1 MDSKKEVTAVLKKF
15 ASYYKPYI
23 GLFVM
28 DLFCALLVAA
38 VDLVYPLLSNYALK
52 TLIPENKIEAFVWLM
67 VILTA
72 AYLLRGFLQFVIA
85 YWGHLLGVYM
95 ETDMRRELFGHLQ
108 KLSFRFYDKHRTGEL
123 MSRVISDL
131 FEVVE
136 LAHHGPEDLFIS
148 CITLIGSIIVM
159 FTFQWKLAL
168 VITLLV
174 PLLIA
179 FTVMRRKKMGA
190 SSRKVKEKVAVINSN
205 IESSISGVRTA
216 KAFTNE
222 EYEMAKFTDGCQQ
235 HRQARRGFYK
245 QMGVFHAGTEVITNV
260 INLAVIAVGGIL
272 IFSDGLDYVDL
283 LTFTMYVSSFLGP
296 VRKLAF
302 FAEQYTTGMAG
313 FIRFQ
318 ELMAIEPEIT
328 DAPDAK
334 ELECRGGCIDIDDVT
349 FRYDEGVEVLE
360 HVSLTVPAG
369 KTLALVGPSGGG
381 KTTLCHLIPR
391 FYEILDGRIT
401 IDGQDIRQVTLRSL
415 REQVGIVQQDV
426 MIFAGTVMENI
437 RYGRLDATDEEVMEA
452 AKKAEIHDA
461 IMEMPDGYNTYVGE
475 RGIMLSGGQKQ
486 RVSIARIFLKNPP
499 ILLLDEAT
507 SALDTVTEAHIQA
520 ALEKLSE
527 GRTTLIIAHRLS
539 TIRNAD
545 LIAYIDGQGIRET
558 GTHQELL
565 DKDGYYAKLHA
576 ATQAIL

>member
-1 MDSKKEVTAVLKKF
+1 MLRRFV
-15 ASYYKPYI
+15 SYYKPYI
-23 GLFVM
+23 GLFTLDMV
-28 DLFCALLVAA
+28 CALFIAA
-38 VDLVYPLLSNYALK
+38 VDLVYPLISKYALEELLPNNQVQAFYVFM
-52 TLIPENKIEAFVWLM
+52 LILVG
-67 VILTA
+67 
-72 AYLLRGFLQFVIA
+72 AYLLRAFFQFVVA

-123 MSRVISDL
+123 MSRVIGDL

-148 CITLIGSIIVM
+148 IITLAGSLIVM
-159 FTFQWKLAL
+159 FSLQWKLAL

-174 PLLIA
+174 PVLIA
-179 FTVMRRKKMGA
+179 FTVFRRKHMGS

-222 EYEMAKFTDGCQQ
+222 DYEMQKFTEGCDA
-235 HRQARRGFYK
+235 HRTARRGFYK
-245 QMGVFHAGTEVITNV
+245 QMGIFHAGTEVITNL
-260 INLAVIAVGGIL
+260 INIAVVTVGGIL
-272 IFSDGLDYVDL
+272 IFNNSLDYLDL
-283 LTFTMYVSSFLGP
+283 MVFMMYINSFLGP

-313 FIRFQ
+313 FHRFQ
-318 ELMAIEPEIT
+318 ELMAVQPDIT
-328 DAPDAK
+328 DAPDATPLVCT
-334 ELECRGGCIDIDDVT
+334 EGHIRIEDVT
-349 FRYDEGVEVLE
+349 FSYDAGVAVLE
-360 HVSLTVPAG
+360 HVSLDIPAG
-369 KTLALVGPSGGG
+369 QTLALVGPSGGG

-391 FYEILDGRIT
+391 FYETEAGTIT
-401 IDGQDIRQVTLRSL
+401 IDGQNIREVTLRSL

-426 MIFAGTVMENI
+426 MIFAGTVMDNI

-520 ALEKLSE
+520 ALEKLSV
-527 GRTTLIIAHRLS
+527 GRTTLVIAHRLS
-539 TIRNAD
+539 TIRNAHR
-545 LIAYIDGQGIRET
+545 IAYIDSEGIREQ
-558 GTHQELL
+558 GSHADLL
-565 DKDGYYAKLHA
+565 EKGGYYARLHE
-576 ATQAIL
+576 ATKAVQ

>member
-1 MDSKKEVTAVLKKF
+1 MLRRFV
-15 ASYYKPYI
+15 SYYKPYM
-23 GLFVM
+23 GLFIL
-28 DLFCALLVAA
+28 DLICALFIAV
-38 VDLVYPLLSNYALK
+38 VDLVYPLASKYALEQ
-52 TLIPENKIEAFVWLM
+52 LIPTNQVNAFGALM
-67 VILTA
+67 LILVG
-72 AYLLRGFLQFVIA
+72 AYLLRGFFQFVVA

-95 ETDMRRELFGHLQ
+95 ETDMRRDLFGHLQ

-148 CITLIGSIIVM
+148 CITLIGSLIVM
-159 FTFQWKLAL
+159 FTLQWKLAL

-174 PLLIA
+174 PILIA
-179 FTVMRRKKMGA
+179 FTVMRRKHMGA

-222 EYEMAKFTDGCQQ
+222 DYEMQKFADGCAA

-245 QMGVFHAGTEVITNV
+245 QMGIFHAGTEVITNL
-260 INLAVIAVGGIL
+260 INIAVVTVGGIL
-272 IFSDGLDYVDL
+272 IFSNSLDYLDL
-283 LTFTMYVSSFLGP
+283 MVFMMYINSFLGP

-318 ELMAIEPEIT
+318 DLMAVEPDIT
-328 DAPDAK
+328 DAPDAAPLVCK
-334 ELECRGGCIDIDDVT
+334 GGHIALSDVT
-349 FRYDEGVEVLE
+349 FSYDAGVDVLE
-360 HVSLTVPAG
+360 HVSLDIPAG
-369 KTLALVGPSGGG
+369 QTLALVGPSGGG

-391 FYEILDGRIT
+391 FYETEAGTIT
-401 IDGQDIRQVTLRSL
+401 IDGQNIREVTLRSL

-520 ALEKLSE
+520 ALEKLSQ
-527 GRTTLIIAHRLS
+527 GRTTLVIAHRLS

-545 LIAYIDGQGIRET
+545 RIAYIDSEGIREQ
-558 GTHQELL
+558 GTHKELL
-565 DKDGYYAKLHA
+565 EKGGYYAKLHE
-576 ATQAIL
+576 ATLAVQ

>member
-1 MDSKKEVTAVLKKF
+1 MKTLRRFV
-15 ASYYKPYI
+15 SYYKPYM
-23 GLFVM
+23 GLFIM
-28 DLFCALLVAA
+28 DLFCALMVAG
-38 VDLVYPLLSNYALK
+38 VDLVYPMMSNYALK
-52 TLIPENKIEAFVWLM
+52 TLIPNDQVSAFVWLM
-67 VILTA
+67 GILIG
-72 AYLLRGFLQFVIA
+72 AYLLRGILQFVIA

-123 MSRVISDL
+123 MSRVVSDL

-148 CITLIGSIIVM
+148 CITLVGSIILM
-159 FTFQWKLAL
+159 FRLQWKLAL
-168 VITLLV
+168 VIALLV
-174 PLLIA
+174 PLLIV
-179 FTVMRRKKMGA
+179 FTIWRRKQMGT
-190 SSRKVKEKVAVINSN
+190 SSRKVKEKVAIINSN

-222 EYEMAKFTDGCQQ
+222 DYEMDKFVDGCMQ

-245 QMGVFHAGTEVITNV
+245 QMGVFHAGTEVITNL

-272 IFSDGLDYVDL
+272 IFSKSLELVDL

-313 FIRFQ
+313 FHRFQ
-318 ELMAIEPEIT
+318 ELMAVEPEIT

-334 ELECRGGCIDIDDVT
+334 PLVCEGGHIEVQDVT
-349 FRYDEGVEVLE
+349 FSYNEEVQVLE
-360 HVSLTVPAG
+360 HVDLSIPAG

-391 FYEILDGRIT
+391 FYDTVAGNIT
-401 IDGQDIRQVTLRSL
+401 IDGQDIKAVTLRSL

-426 MIFAGTVMENI
+426 MIFAGTIIDNI

-520 ALEKLSE
+520 ALEKLSK
-527 GRTTLIIAHRLS
+527 GRTTLVIAHRLS

-545 LIAYIDGQGIRET
+545 LIAYIDSEGIREI
-558 GTHQELL
+558 GTHTELL
-565 DKDGYYAKLHA
+565 DKGGYYAKLHA
-576 ATQAIL
+576 ATQAVQ

>member
-1 MDSKKEVTAVLKKF
+1 MIRRFVK
-15 ASYYKPYI
+15 YYKPYK
-23 GLFVM
+23 GLFMM
-28 DLFCALLVAA
+28 DLVCALLVAG
-38 VDLVYPLLSNYALK
+38 VDLVYPLMSNYALK
-52 TLIPENKIEAFVWLM
+52 TLIPNDQVAAFVWLM
-67 VILTA
+67 AILLT

-123 MSRVISDL
+123 MSRVVSDL

-148 CITLIGSIIVM
+148 CITLAGSIIVM
-159 FTFQWKLAL
+159 FTLQWKLAL

-174 PLLIA
+174 PLLVV
-179 FTVMRRKKMGA
+179 FTIWRRKRMGA

-222 EYEMAKFTDGCQQ
+222 GYEMEKFVDGCMQ

-245 QMGVFHAGTEVITNV
+245 QMGVFHAGTEVITNI
-260 INLAVIAVGGIL
+260 INLSVIAVGGVL
-272 IFSDGLDYVDL
+272 IFSKSLELVDL

-318 ELMAIEPEIT
+318 ELMAVEPDIT
-328 DAPDAK
+328 DAPDAQP
-334 ELECRGGCIDIDDVT
+334 LICRGGHIEIEDVT
-349 FRYDEGVEVLE
+349 FSYNEEVQVLE
-360 HVSLTVPAG
+360 HVNLTIPAG

-391 FYEILDGRIT
+391 FYETEAGRIT
-401 IDGQDIRQVTLRSL
+401 IDGQDIREVTLRSL

-426 MIFAGTVMENI
+426 MIFAGTVMDNI

-452 AKKAEIHDA
+452 AKKAENHDA

-520 ALEKLSE
+520 ALEKLSQ
-527 GRTTLIIAHRLS
+527 GRTTLVIAHRLS

-545 LIAYIDGQGIRET
+545 LIAYIDTEGVREI

-565 DKDGYYAKLHA
+565 DKGGYYAKLHA
-576 ATQAIL
+576 ATQAIQ

>member
-1 MDSKKEVTAVLKKF
+1 MLKKF
-15 ASYYKPYI
+15 TSYYKPYL
-23 GLFVM
+23 GLFIM
-28 DLFCALLVAA
+28 DLICALLVAA
-38 VDLVYPLLSNYALK
+38 VDLIYPILSNYALK
-52 TLIPENKIEAFVWLM
+52 TLIPQNQIHAFMWLM

-123 MSRVISDL
+123 MSRVVSDL

-148 CITLIGSIIVM
+148 CITLVGSLIVM
-159 FTFQWKLAL
+159 FTLQWKLAL

-174 PLLIA
+174 PVLIV
-179 FTVMRRKKMGA
+179 FTILRRKQMGA

-222 EYEMAKFTDGCQQ
+222 AYEMQKFADGCAA

-245 QMGVFHAGTEVITNV
+245 QMGIFHAGTEVITNL
-260 INLAVIAVGGIL
+260 INLAVIAAGGII
-272 IFSDGLDYVDL
+272 IFSDGMDHVDL
-283 LTFTMYVSSFLGP
+283 LTFIMYVSSFLGP

-318 ELMAIEPEIT
+318 ELMAIDPDIT
-328 DAPDAK
+328 DAEGAVA
-334 ELECRGGCIDIDDVT
+334 LECKGGHIEIKDVT
-349 FRYDEGVEVLE
+349 FAYNEEVQVLE
-360 HVSLTVPAG
+360 HVSLDIPAG
-369 KTLALVGPSGGG
+369 QTLALVGPSGGG

-391 FYEILDGRIT
+391 FYETEAGTIT
-401 IDGQDIRQVTLRSL
+401 IDGQDIKKVTLRSL

-520 ALEKLSE
+520 ALEKLSK
-527 GRTTLIIAHRLS
+527 GRTTLVIAHRLS
-539 TIRNAD
+539 TIRNAHR
-545 LIAYIDGQGIRET
+545 IAYIDSEGIREQ
-558 GTHQELL
+558 GTHAELL
-565 DKDGYYAKLHA
+565 AKGGYYAKLHE
-576 ATQAIL
+576 ATLAVQ

>member
-1 MDSKKEVTAVLKKF
+1 VLKRFVK
-15 ASYYKPYI
+15 YYKPYM
-23 GLFVM
+23 GLFIM
-28 DLFCALLVAA
+28 DLFCALLVAG

-52 TLIPENKIEAFVWLM
+52 TLIPNDQVAAFVWLM
-67 VILTA
+67 VILAA
-72 AYLLRGFLQFVIA
+72 AYLVRGFLQFVIA

-123 MSRVISDL
+123 MSRVVSDL

-148 CITLIGSIIVM
+148 CITLIGSLVVM
-159 FTFQWKLAL
+159 FTLQWKLAL
-168 VITLLV
+168 VIALLV

-190 SSRKVKEKVAVINSN
+190 SSRKVKEKVAIINSN

-222 EYEMAKFTDGCQQ
+222 DYEMAKFADGCQQ

-245 QMGVFHAGTEVITNV
+245 QMGIFHAGTEVITNL
-260 INLAVIAVGGIL
+260 INLAVIAVGGVL

-318 ELMAIEPEIT
+318 ELMDIQPDIT
-328 DAPDAK
+328 DAETAQP
-334 ELECRGGCIDIDDVT
+334 LVCRGGHIEVEDVT
-349 FRYDEGVEVLE
+349 FSYNEEVQVLE
-360 HVSLTVPAG
+360 HVNLTIPAG

-391 FYEILDGRIT
+391 FYETEAGRIT
-401 IDGQDIRQVTLRSL
+401 IDGQDIKEVTLRSL

-426 MIFAGTVMENI
+426 MIFAGTVMDNI

-520 ALEKLSE
+520 ALEKLSQ
-527 GRTTLIIAHRLS
+527 GRTTLVIAHRLS

-545 LIAYIDGQGIRET
+545 LIAYIDAEGIREM
-558 GTHQELL
+558 GTHRELL
-565 DKDGYYAKLHA
+565 DKGGYYAKLHA
-576 ATQAIL
+576 ATQAIQ

>member
-1 MDSKKEVTAVLKKF
+1 MLKRF
-15 ASYYKPYI
+15 VSYYKPYL
-23 GLFVM
+23 GLFIL
-28 DLFCALLVAA
+28 DLFCALMVAA
-38 VDLVYPLLSNYALK
+38 VDLIYPILSNYALK
-52 TLIPENKIEAFVWLM
+52 TLIPQNQMHAFMWLM
-67 VILTA
+67 IILTA

-108 KLSFRFYDKHRTGEL
+108 KLSFRFYDKHRTGAL
-123 MSRVISDL
+123 MSRVVSDL

-159 FTFQWKLAL
+159 FTLEWKLAL
-168 VITLLV
+168 VIALLV
-174 PLLIA
+174 PVLIV
-179 FTVMRRKKMGA
+179 FTVMRRKQMGA
-190 SSRKVKEKVAVINSN
+190 SSRKVKEKVAVINAN

-222 EYEMAKFTDGCQQ
+222 AYEMEKFADGCQQ

-245 QMGVFHAGTEVITNV
+245 QMGIFHAGTEVITNL
-260 INLAVIAVGGIL
+260 INLAVIAAGGII
-272 IFSDGLDYVDL
+272 IFSDGMEMVDL

-328 DAPDAK
+328 DAPDAVA
-334 ELECRGGCIDIDDVT
+334 LECKGGHIEIKDVT
-349 FRYDEGVEVLE
+349 FSYDEGVDVLE
-360 HVSLTVPAG
+360 HVSLDIPAG
-369 KTLALVGPSGGG
+369 QTLALVGPSGGG

-391 FYEILDGRIT
+391 FYDTEAGSIT
-401 IDGQDIRQVTLRSL
+401 IDGQNIREVTLRSL

-520 ALEKLSE
+520 ALEKLSR
-527 GRTTLIIAHRLS
+527 GRTTLVIAHRLS
-539 TIRNAD
+539 TIRNAHR
-545 LIAYIDGQGIRET
+545 IAYIDSEGVREQ
-558 GTHQELL
+558 GTHAELL
-565 DKDGYYAKLHA
+565 EKGGYYAKLHE
-576 ATQAIL
+576 ATLAVQ

>member
-1 MDSKKEVTAVLKKF
+1 MIRRFVK
-15 ASYYKPYI
+15 YYKPYK
-23 GLFVM
+23 GLFMM
-28 DLFCALLVAA
+28 DLVCALLVAG
-38 VDLVYPLLSNYALK
+38 VDLVYPLMSNYALK
-52 TLIPENKIEAFVWLM
+52 TLIPNDQVAAFVWLM
-67 VILTA
+67 AILLT

-123 MSRVISDL
+123 MSRVVSDL

-148 CITLIGSIIVM
+148 CITLAGSIIVM
-159 FTFQWKLAL
+159 FTLQWKLAL

-174 PLLIA
+174 PLLVV
-179 FTVMRRKKMGA
+179 FTIWRRKRMGA

-222 EYEMAKFTDGCQQ
+222 GYEMEKFVDGCMQ

-245 QMGVFHAGTEVITNV
+245 QMGVFHAGTEVITNI
-260 INLAVIAVGGIL
+260 INLSVIAVGGVL
-272 IFSDGLDYVDL
+272 IFSKSLELVDL

-318 ELMAIEPEIT
+318 ELMAVEPDIT
-328 DAPDAK
+328 DAPDAQP
-334 ELECRGGCIDIDDVT
+334 LICRGGHIEIEDVT
-349 FRYDEGVEVLE
+349 FSYNEEVQVLE
-360 HVSLTVPAG
+360 NVNLTIPAG

-391 FYEILDGRIT
+391 FYETEAGRIT
-401 IDGQDIRQVTLRSL
+401 IDGQDIREVTLRSL

-426 MIFAGTVMENI
+426 MIFAGTVMDNI

-520 ALEKLSE
+520 ALEKLSQ
-527 GRTTLIIAHRLS
+527 GRTTLVIAHRLS

-545 LIAYIDGQGIRET
+545 LIAYIDTEGVREI

-565 DKDGYYAKLHA
+565 DKGGYYAKLHA
-576 ATQAIL
+576 ATQAIQ

>member
-1 MDSKKEVTAVLKKF
+1 MLKKF
-15 ASYYKPYI
+15 TSYYKPYL
-23 GLFVM
+23 GLFIM
-28 DLFCALLVAA
+28 DLICALLVAA
-38 VDLVYPLLSNYALK
+38 VDLIYPILSNYALK
-52 TLIPENKIEAFVWLM
+52 TLIPQNQIHAFMWLM

-123 MSRVISDL
+123 MSRVVSDL

-148 CITLIGSIIVM
+148 CITLVGSLIVM
-159 FTFQWKLAL
+159 FTLQWKLAL

-174 PLLIA
+174 PVLIV
-179 FTVMRRKKMGA
+179 FTILRRKQMGA

-222 EYEMAKFTDGCQQ
+222 AYEMQKFADGCAA

-245 QMGVFHAGTEVITNV
+245 QMGIFHAGTEVITNI
-260 INLAVIAVGGIL
+260 INLAVIAAGGII
-272 IFSDGLDYVDL
+272 IFSDGMDHVDL
-283 LTFTMYVSSFLGP
+283 LTFIMYVSSFLGP

-318 ELMAIEPEIT
+318 ELMAIDPDIT
-328 DAPDAK
+328 DAEGAVA
-334 ELECRGGCIDIDDVT
+334 LECKGGHIEIEDVT
-349 FRYDEGVEVLE
+349 FSYDAGVDVLE
-360 HVSLTVPAG
+360 HVSLDIPAG
-369 KTLALVGPSGGG
+369 QTLALVGPSGGG

-391 FYEILDGRIT
+391 FYETEAGTIT
-401 IDGQDIRQVTLRSL
+401 IDGQDIKKVTLRTL

-475 RGIMLSGGQKQ
+475 RGIILSGGQKQ

-520 ALEKLSE
+520 ALEKLSK
-527 GRTTLIIAHRLS
+527 GRTTLVIAHRLS
-539 TIRNAD
+539 TIRNAHR
-545 LIAYIDGQGIRET
+545 IAYIDSEGIREQ
-558 GTHQELL
+558 GTHAELL
-565 DKDGYYAKLHA
+565 AKGGYYAKLHE
-576 ATQAIL
+576 ATLAVQ

>member
-1 MDSKKEVTAVLKKF
+1 MLKKF
-15 ASYYKPYI
+15 ISFYKPYKW
-23 GLFVM
+23 LFIM
-28 DLFCALLVAA
+28 DLVCALLVAA
-38 VDLVYPLLSNYALK
+38 VDLIYPLLSNYALK
-52 TLIPENKIEAFVWLM
+52 TLIPEDKMAAFLWLM
-67 VILTA
+67 GILTA

-95 ETDMRRELFGHLQ
+95 ETDMRRTLFGHLQ
-108 KLSFRFYDKHRTGEL
+108 KLSFRFYDKHRTGAL
-123 MSRVISDL
+123 MSRVVSDL

-148 CITLIGSIIVM
+148 CVTLIGSIIVM
-159 FTFQWKLAL
+159 FTLQWKLAL

-174 PLLIA
+174 PLLVV
-179 FTVMRRKKMGA
+179 FTIWRRKRMGA
-190 SSRKVKEKVAVINSN
+190 SSRAVKEKVAVINSN

-222 EYEMAKFTDGCQQ
+222 DYEMEKFVDGCMQ

-245 QMGVFHAGTEVITNV
+245 QMGVFHAGTEVITNL

-272 IFSDGLDYVDL
+272 IFGNGLDYVDL

-318 ELMAIEPEIT
+318 ELMAVEPDIT
-328 DAPDAK
+328 DAPDAQPLRC
-334 ELECRGGCIDIDDVT
+334 EGGHIEVQDVT
-349 FRYDEGVEVLE
+349 FSYNEEVQVLE
-360 HVSLTVPAG
+360 HVNLTIPAG

-391 FYEILDGRIT
+391 FYETAAGRIT
-401 IDGQDIRQVTLRSL
+401 IDGQDIKEVTLRSL
-415 REQVGIVQQDV
+415 RESVGIVQQDV
-426 MIFAGTVMENI
+426 MIFAGTVMDNI

-520 ALEKLSE
+520 ALEKLSQ
-527 GRTTLIIAHRLS
+527 GRTTLVIAHRLS

-545 LIAYIDGQGIRET
+545 LIAYIDSEGIREI
-558 GTHQELL
+558 GTHADLL
-565 DKDGYYAKLHA
+565 EKGGYYAKLHA

>member
-1 MDSKKEVTAVLKKF
+1 MLKRF
-15 ASYYKPYI
+15 ISYYKPYI
-23 GLFVM
+23 GLFSLDM
-28 DLFCALLVAA
+28 LCALFIAA
-38 VDLVYPLLSNYALK
+38 VDLVYPLISKYALEE
-52 TLIPENKIEAFVWLM
+52 LLPANQVQAFYVFM
-67 VILTA
+67 GILVG
-72 AYLLRGFLQFVIA
+72 AYLLRGLFQFVVA

-123 MSRVISDL
+123 MSRVVSDL

-148 CITLIGSIIVM
+148 CITLIGSLIVM
-159 FTFQWKLAL
+159 FTLQWKLAL

-174 PLLIA
+174 PILIA
-179 FTVMRRKKMGA
+179 FTVFRRKHMGA

-222 EYEMAKFTDGCQQ
+222 DYEMQKFADGCQQ

-245 QMGVFHAGTEVITNV
+245 QMGIFHAGTEVITNL
-260 INLAVIAVGGIL
+260 INIAVVTVGGIL
-272 IFSDGLDYVDL
+272 IFTNSLDYLDL
-283 LTFTMYVSSFLGP
+283 MVFMMYINSFLGP

-318 ELMAIEPEIT
+318 DLMAVEPDIT
-328 DAPDAK
+328 DAPDAVPLVCK
-334 ELECRGGCIDIDDVT
+334 GGHIALQDVT
-349 FRYDEGVEVLE
+349 FSYDAGVDVLE
-360 HVSLTVPAG
+360 HVSLDIPAG
-369 KTLALVGPSGGG
+369 QTLALVGPSGGG

-391 FYEILDGRIT
+391 FYETEAGTIT
-401 IDGQDIRQVTLRSL
+401 IDGQNIREVTLRSL
-415 REQVGIVQQDV
+415 REQVGIVQQEV

-527 GRTTLIIAHRLS
+527 GRTTLVIAHRLS

-545 LIAYIDGQGIRET
+545 RIAYIDSEGIREQ
-558 GTHQELL
+558 GTHKELL
-565 DKDGYYAKLHA
+565 EKGGYYAKLHE
-576 ATQAIL
+576 ATLAVQ

>member
-1 MDSKKEVTAVLKKF
+1 MLKRF
-15 ASYYKPYI
+15 ASYYKPYL
-23 GLFVM
+23 GLFSM
-28 DLFCALLVAA
+28 DMLCALFIAA
-38 VDLVYPLLSNYALK
+38 VDLVYPLISKYALEELLPANQVK
-52 TLIPENKIEAFVWLM
+52 AFYVFM
-67 VILTA
+67 AILVG
-72 AYLLRGFLQFVIA
+72 AYLLRGFFQFVVA

-148 CITLIGSIIVM
+148 CITLIGSLVVM
-159 FTFQWKLAL
+159 FVMQWKLAL

-174 PLLIA
+174 PILLV
-179 FTVMRRKKMGA
+179 FTILRRKHMGA

-222 EYEMAKFTDGCQQ
+222 DYEMQKFADGCQQ

-245 QMGVFHAGTEVITNV
+245 QMGIFHAGTEVITNL
-260 INLAVIAVGGIL
+260 INIAVVTAGGIL
-272 IFSDGLDYVDL
+272 IFNNALDYLDL
-283 LTFTMYVSSFLGP
+283 MVFMMYINSFLGP

-318 ELMAIEPEIT
+318 ELMAIDPAIT
-328 DAPDAK
+328 DAPDAAK
-334 ELECRGGCIDIDDVT
+334 LECKGGHIEIKDVT
-349 FRYDEGVEVLE
+349 FSYDEGVDVLE
-360 HVSLTVPAG
+360 HVSLDIPAG
-369 KTLALVGPSGGG
+369 QTLALVGPSGGG

-391 FYEILDGRIT
+391 FYETEAGSIT
-401 IDGQDIRQVTLRSL
+401 IDGQNIREVTLRSL

-452 AKKAEIHDA
+452 AKQAEIHDA

-520 ALEKLSE
+520 ALEKLSK
-527 GRTTLIIAHRLS
+527 GRTTLVIAHRLS
-539 TIRNAD
+539 TIRNAHR
-545 LIAYIDGQGIRET
+545 IAYIDSEGIREQ
-558 GTHQELL
+558 GTHKELL
-565 DKDGYYAKLHA
+565 EKGGYYAKLHE
-576 ATQAIL
+576 ATLAVQ

>member
-1 MDSKKEVTAVLKKF
+1 MIRKF
-15 ASYYKPYI
+15 ASYYKPYL
-23 GLFVM
+23 GLFSIDM
-28 DLFCALLVAA
+28 LCALFIAA
-38 VDLVYPLLSNYALK
+38 VDLLYPLISKYALEELLPANQV
-52 TLIPENKIEAFVWLM
+52 TAFYVFM
-67 VILTA
+67 GILVA
-72 AYLLRGFLQFVIA
+72 AYLLRGFFQFVVA

-148 CITLIGSIIVM
+148 CITLIGSIVVM
-159 FTFQWKLAL
+159 FAMQWKLAL

-174 PLLIA
+174 PILIL
-179 FTVMRRKKMGA
+179 FTVMRRKHMGA
-190 SSRKVKEKVAVINSN
+190 SSRKVKEKVAVINAN

-222 EYEMAKFTDGCQQ
+222 EYEMTKFTDGCSQ

-245 QMGVFHAGTEVITNV
+245 QMGIFHAGTEVITNL
-260 INLAVIAVGGIL
+260 INLAVIAAGGIL

-313 FIRFQ
+313 FTRFQ
-318 ELMAIEPEIT
+318 ELMAIQPDIV
-328 DAPDAK
+328 DAPDATP
-334 ELECRGGCIDIDDVT
+334 LVCRGGRIEVQDVT
-349 FRYDEGVEVLE
+349 FAYDKGVEVLE

-391 FYEILDGRIT
+391 FYEIMDGKIT
-401 IDGQDIRQVTLRSL
+401 IDDQDIRQVTLRSL

-426 MIFAGTVMENI
+426 MIFAGTVMDNI

-545 LIAYIDGQGIRET
+545 LIAYIDGEGIRET
-558 GTHQELL
+558 GTHAELL
-565 DKDGYYAKLHA
+565 EKGGYYAKLHA
-576 ATQAIL
+576 ATQAIQ

>member
-1 MDSKKEVTAVLKKF
+1 
-15 ASYYKPYI
+15 
-23 GLFVM
+23 
-28 DLFCALLVAA
+28 
-38 VDLVYPLLSNYALK
+38 
-52 TLIPENKIEAFVWLM
+52 
-67 VILTA
+67 
-72 AYLLRGFLQFVIA
+72 
-85 YWGHLLGVYM
+85 
-95 ETDMRRELFGHLQ
+95 MRR
-108 KLSFRFYDKHRTGEL
+108 
-123 MSRVISDL
+123 
-131 FEVVE
+131 
-136 LAHHGPEDLFIS
+136 
-148 CITLIGSIIVM
+148 
-159 FTFQWKLAL
+159 
-168 VITLLV
+168 
-174 PLLIA
+174 
-179 FTVMRRKKMGA
+179 
-190 SSRKVKEKVAVINSN
+190 
-205 IESSISGVRTA
+205 A

-222 EYEMAKFTDGCQQ
+222 DYEMQKFTDGCNA
-235 HRQARRGFYK
+235 HRAARRGFYK
-245 QMGVFHAGTEVITNV
+245 QMGIFHAGTEVITNV

-272 IFSDGLDYVDL
+272 IFGDGLDYVDL
-283 LTFTMYVSSFLGP
+283 LTFTMYVGSFLGP

-318 ELMAIEPEIT
+318 ELMDIPPEIT
-328 DAPDAK
+328 DAEDAE
-334 ELECRGGCIDIDDVT
+334 ELECKGGHIELKDVT

-391 FYEILDGRIT
+391 FYEILDGEIT
-401 IDGQDIRQVTLRSL
+401 IDGQDIRKVTLRSL

-452 AKKAEIHDA
+452 AKKAEIHDT

-520 ALEKLSE
+520 ALEKLSV

-545 LIAYIDGQGIRET
+545 LIAYIDGEGIREM
-558 GTHQELL
+558 GTHAELL
-565 DKDGYYAKLHA
+565 EKDGFYAKLHA
-576 ATQAIL
+576 ATQAVQ